1 MSSEKQRLKR
11 FEENY
16 LLCEVKV
23 QKRIEQEGKPP
34 AIEAANIPAIY
45 SN

>member
-1 MSSEKQRLKR
+1 LKR

-16 LLCEVKV
+16 LLCGVKL
-23 QKRIEQEGKPP
+23 QKKEGKPP
-34 AIEAANIPAIY
+34 AIEAANIHAIY

>member
-1 MSSEKQRLKR
+1 MSSEKQLLKR

-23 QKRIEQEGKPP
+23 QKRIEQEGKPLT
-34 AIEAANIPAIY
+34 IAALNMPEIN